1 MDIKFICI
9 VLILIAV
16 LLPKLFDILMVVF
29 LGRDWLKNDLSRLS
43 TPKAVLMFV
52 FSLLFLW
59 VEGSVMIIVPAIL
72 LAYKLAGDTGIYA
85 MFACVMDNFWYIVPL
100 FSILA
105 VGFGFYI
112 FYQFSEH

>member
-1 MDIKFICI
+1 MICQG
-9 VLILIAV
+9 
-16 LLPKLFDILMVVF
+16 F
-29 LGRDWLKNDLSRLS
+29 S